1 MPLRQEA
8 LDVSDKRLAA
18 LGPAGRDVPLEPVAV
33 QVVEELPREDVPGC
47 LRQHVAQELANGV
60 VDLPELVQERGACLR
75 LVQLVVVGLRQQVV
89 QHVLQ
94 HLLALQVVVL
104 DILALVALEALLERH
119 DQQAAIHG
127 LRPVAEPRQLVDAL
141 DHEPLEKNR
150 ARLLEL
156 SVQLERVPR
165 DDGLERRRIVH
176 ECARVV
182 LVRDYG
188 GNAHQRLQHERGR
201 EVLQRDG
208 LPGTAPQQVAHEGAQ
223 RALAVVAGRGVEPRA
238 LVPADAGADDRSDN
252 LPQQPYD
259 ALVVGQLAHPG
270 HDVPV
275 GAVLVVMYHGVLRV
289 VHEVHAHL
297 AGEHE
302 LRVEAEEHLVPVV
315 VHAIVHSDKVTVMTT
330 LDVRA
335 HGTENRN
342 RLVDAANRNRAV
354 VAADE
359 PRQTVLGDV
368 VGALVVAGRL
378 VDADVEVAV
387 VARILP
393 EDAHRVMQLAH
404 NQRNLVRVQV
414 LAQAQAGVSR
424 RLLVGIGV
432 LQ

>member
-1 MPLRQEA
+1 M
-8 LDVSDKRLAA
+8 
-18 LGPAGRDVPLEPVAV
+18 
-33 QVVEELPREDVPGC
+33 
-47 LRQHVAQELANGV
+47 
-60 VDLPELVQERGACLR
+60 DL
-75 LVQLVVVGLRQQVV
+75 
-89 QHVLQ
+89 
-94 HLLALQVVVL
+94 
-104 DILALVALEALLERH
+104 
-119 DQQAAIHG
+119 
-127 LRPVAEPRQLVDAL
+127 
-141 DHEPLEKNR
+141 
-150 ARLLEL
+150 
-156 SVQLERVPR
+156 S
-165 DDGLERRRIVH
+165 RRRVVH
-176 ECARVV
+176 ECARIV

-208 LPGTAPQQVAHEGAQ
+208 LPGTAPKQVAHEGAQ

-275 GAVLVVMYHGVLRV
+275 GAVVVVVDDGVLRV

-302 LRVEAEEHLVPVV
+302 IRVETEEHLVPVV
-315 VHAIVHSDKVTVMTT
+315 VHAIVHGDKVTVVTT

-414 LAQAQAGVSR
+414 LAQAQAGVSH
-424 RLLVGIGV
+424 LLVGIGLLLRRAHWRVRVAGTQVVRLDGVVGRLQKLPLDLFGSGAYVHVDARQILLCDRSNQLV
-432 LQ
+432 LGHVLTCGNERAIIITDGRGRPGSCAGIGAVFFFAHIYTSLIR